1 MNQRGGIFL
10 ASITTHCPAARPIPV
25 KKIGLRVGGRE
36 ISRPCVFI
44 TDSIS
49 FVLQPSCLVTETGEE
64 RGKKKCNNNNN
75 NNNNDKQERVYS

>member
-49 FVLQPSCLVTETGEE
+49 FVL
-64 RGKKKCNNNNN
+64 
-75 NNNNDKQERVYS
+75 